1 MKKINKFGVITCPST
16 YIGCNNITT
25 FFFLFFESLPNLS
38 CAVQSRNWAKKTII
52 KTFLSVCIPKSGV
65 VVVEVE
71 VINVVVVDVVGLVLV
86 EDVVVVEVV
95 VINVVVVVV
104 LVLDG
109 VVVVVEV
116 VVINVVVVVVDVDVE
131 SDRVVVLS
139 AAVTVD
145 VTNSHVFGSLLTKIT
160 DVTITER

>member
-1 MKKINKFGVITCPST
+1 M
-16 YIGCNNITT
+16 
-25 FFFLFFESLPNLS
+25 
-38 CAVQSRNWAKKTII
+38 QSRNWAKKTII

-71 VINVVVVDVVGLVLV
+71 VINVVVVDVVVLLLVDEVVLV
-86 EDVVVVEVV
+86 VVLV

-104 LVLDG
+104 V
-109 VVVVVEV
+109 
-116 VVINVVVVVVDVDVE
+116 VDVE
-131 SDRVVVLS
+131 SDFVVVLS

-145 VTNSHVFGSLLTKIT
+145 VTNRNVFGLLLTNII